1 MSFAGACTAKA
12 SNDVPTPPGY
22 HRHVVLVRHG
32 NYSAFN
38 GYHFQPSAYS
48 HIRCMVTGLHW
59 RTKAG
64 YVALLPDATD
74 QEAQRAVPA

>member
-1 MSFAGACTAKA
+1 MSFAGACKVKP
-12 SNDVPTPPGY
+12 SPE
-22 HRHVVLVRHG
+22 HRHVVLVRYG

-38 GYHFQPSAYS
+38 GYHFESSDYS

-59 RTKAG
+59 RTKAD

-74 QEAQRAVPA
+74 EESTRSVP